1 MCQLF
6 TPLAFMEQ
14 SDSGSAHCGLQN
26 NWTLAEAQLFL
37 LVSLLPLAPLPG
49 QSQVG
54 AVKCFLEQRSACVHN
69 CYA

>member
-37 LVSLLPLAPLPG
+37 LVSPAASRSSPWSEPGWCGEVLPVAAISLCA
-49 QSQVG
+49 
-54 AVKCFLEQRSACVHN
+54 
-69 CYA
+69 